1 MISST
6 LQIQESKK
14 YTTTNNAREIGED
27 GNSDQV
33 VLQNLL
39 GGREK
44 RRGGILLGKHSAMPC
59 ALRCYFYLFLFILL

>member
-14 YTTTNNAREIGED
+14 YTKTNNAREIGED
-27 GNSDQV
+27 GNRDQV
-33 VLQNLL
+33 VLQNWL

-44 RRGGILLGKHSAMPC
+44 RRGEIPLDKRSAMPC
-59 ALRCYFYLFLFILL
+59 ELRCYFHLFLFILL